1 VVEPVSSEGGEVG
14 KKRDI
19 KALLSVVPPA
29 EALKKQRGQGVR
41 ERRIKLRYGEAVK
54 QGTLH
59 INPALAKELSIT
71 DYAEVSVHGRRVRL
85 KVVLDEG
92 VPPSEVWGSS
102 DLRNYGI
109 ADNSIVTLRAS
120 S

>member
-1 VVEPVSSEGGEVG
+1 MSSEGGELG

-19 KALLSVVPPA
+19 KALLSVIPPA
-29 EALKKQRGQGVR
+29 EALRKQKEGGAR
-41 ERRIKLRYGEAVK
+41 ERRIKLRYGESVK

-59 INPALAKELSIT
+59 INPALAKELSIS

-92 VPPSEVWGSS
+92 VPPSEIWGSS
-102 DLRNYGI
+102 DLKSYGI